1 MNNIFTTELKKLY
14 SVFNQMGDAVSE
26 QIEQAT
32 ESYINHDKVAA
43 QALVQQDNSINRNEV
58 DLEQQALT
66 LMTLQQPVADDFR
79 NVITILK
86 ASSDLERI
94 GDHATGIALE
104 TIRVKGSQRDK
115 ELEKQIAGL
124 TQMIRV
130 MLKEALTAFQSIDM
144 KQAQAV
150 ANQDQDVDTKFDE
163 IRRGIT
169 QSIQD
174 DPAVAEAGASYLMV
188 TKLLERIGDRIVNL
202 AEEMVYNQTGEI
214 VELNQGRLHPNDW
227 EEKIKYESGN
237 LFLNV

>member
-14 SVFNQMGDAVSE
+14 TVFKQMGDAVSG

-32 ESYINHDKVAA
+32 ESYINHDKDAA
-43 QALVQQDNSINRNEV
+43 QALIQQDNSINGNEV
-58 DLEQQALT
+58 DLEKQALT

-104 TIRVKGSQRDK
+104 TIRVKGSHRNKDV
-115 ELEKQIAGL
+115 ENEIASL
-124 TQMIRV
+124 TNMIRN
-130 MLKEALTAFQSIDM
+130 MLKEALAAFQSIDM
-144 KQAQAV
+144 EQAQTV
-150 ANQDQDVDTKFDE
+150 ANQDQDVDAKFDK
-163 IRRGIT
+163 IRSNIT
-169 QSIQD
+169 AAIKN

-214 VELNQGRLHPNDW
+214 VELNQGRLHPND
-227 EEKIKYESGN
+227 
-237 LFLNV
+237 

>member
-214 VELNQGRLHPNDW
+214 VELNQGRLHPND
-227 EEKIKYESGN
+227 
-237 LFLNV
+237 

>member
-14 SVFNQMGDAVSE
+14 TVFNQMGDAVSG

-32 ESYINHDKVAA
+32 ESYINHDKDAA
-43 QALVQQDNSINRNEV
+43 QALIQQDNSINGNEV
-58 DLEQQALT
+58 DLEKQALT

-104 TIRVKGSQRDK
+104 TIRVKGSHRNKDV
-115 ELEKQIAGL
+115 ENEIASL
-124 TQMIRV
+124 TNMIRN
-130 MLKEALTAFQSIDM
+130 MLKEALAAFQSIDM
-144 KQAQAV
+144 EQAQTV
-150 ANQDQDVDTKFDE
+150 ANQDQDVDAKFDK
-163 IRRGIT
+163 IRSNIT
-169 QSIQD
+169 AAIKN

-214 VELNQGRLHPNDW
+214 VELNQGRLHPND
-227 EEKIKYESGN
+227 
-237 LFLNV
+237 

>member
-14 SVFNQMGDAVSE
+14 TVFNQMGDAVSG

-32 ESYINHDKVAA
+32 ESYINHDKDAA
-43 QALVQQDNSINRNEV
+43 QALIQQDNSINGNEV
-58 DLEQQALT
+58 DLEKQALT

-104 TIRVKGSQRDK
+104 TIRVKGSHRNKDV
-115 ELEKQIAGL
+115 ENEIASL
-124 TQMIRV
+124 TNMIRN
-130 MLKEALTAFQSIDM
+130 MLKEALAAFQSIDM
-144 KQAQAV
+144 EQAQTV
-150 ANQDQDVDTKFDE
+150 ANQDQDVDAKFDK
-163 IRRGIT
+163 IRGNIT
-169 QSIQD
+169 AAIKN

-214 VELNQGRLHPNDW
+214 VELNQGRLHPND
-227 EEKIKYESGN
+227 
-237 LFLNV
+237 

>member
-14 SVFNQMGDAVSE
+14 SVFTQMGDAVSE

-58 DLEQQALT
+58 DLEKQALT

-115 ELEKQIAGL
+115 DLEKQIASL

-214 VELNQGRLHPNDW
+214 VELNQGRLHPND
-227 EEKIKYESGN
+227 
-237 LFLNV
+237 

>member
-1 MNNIFTTELKKLY
+1 MNNIFSTELKKLY
-14 SVFNQMGDAVSE
+14 SVFTQMGDAVSE

-43 QALVQQDNSINRNEV
+43 QNLVQQDNSINGNEV
-58 DLEQQALT
+58 DLEKQALT

-104 TIRVKGSQRDK
+104 TIRVKGSHRNK
-115 ELEKQIAGL
+115 EIEANIASL
-124 TQMIRV
+124 TNMVRE
-130 MLKEALTAFQSIDM
+130 MLKEALTAFQDVDI
-144 KQAQAV
+144 KQAQVV
-150 ANQDQDVDTKFDE
+150 ANQDQDVDAKFDQ
-163 IRRGIT
+163 IRNNIT
-169 QSIQD
+169 DTIRE

-214 VELNQGRLHPNDW
+214 VELNQGRLHPND
-227 EEKIKYESGN
+227 
-237 LFLNV
+237 

>member
-14 SVFNQMGDAVSE
+14 TVFNQMGDAVSG

-32 ESYINHDKVAA
+32 ESYINHDKDAA
-43 QALVQQDNSINRNEV
+43 QALIQQDNSINGNEV
-58 DLEQQALT
+58 DLEKQALT

-104 TIRVKGSQRDK
+104 TIRVKGSHRNKDV
-115 ELEKQIAGL
+115 ENEIASL
-124 TQMIRV
+124 TSMIRN
-130 MLKEALTAFQSIDM
+130 MLKEALAAFQSIDM
-144 KQAQAV
+144 EQAQTV
-150 ANQDQDVDTKFDE
+150 ANQDQDVDAKFDK
-163 IRRGIT
+163 IRSNIT
-169 QSIQD
+169 AAIKN

-214 VELNQGRLHPNDW
+214 VELNQGRLHPND
-227 EEKIKYESGN
+227 
-237 LFLNV
+237 

>member
-14 SVFNQMGDAVSE
+14 NVFTEMGNAVSD
-26 QIEQAT
+26 QIKQAT
-32 ESYINHDKVAA
+32 ESYVNHDKAAA
-43 QALVQQDNSINRNEV
+43 QALVQQDQSINSNEV
-58 DLEQQALT
+58 DLEKQALT

-104 TIRVKGSQRDK
+104 TIRVKGLQRNDDVEAK
-115 ELEKQIAGL
+115 IASL
-124 TQMIRV
+124 TKTIRG
-130 MLKEALTAFQSIDM
+130 MLTEALTALQAINM
-144 KQAQAV
+144 EQAQTV
-150 ANQDQDVDTKFDE
+150 AEQDQEVDAQFDE
-163 IRRGIT
+163 IRRTIT
-169 QSIQD
+169 AAIQD

-214 VELNQGRLHPNDW
+214 VELNQGRLHPN
-227 EEKIKYESGN
+227 N
-237 LFLNV
+237 

>member
-32 ESYINHDKVAA
+32 ESYINHDKAAA

-104 TIRVKGSQRDK
+104 TIRVKDSQRDK

-163 IRRGIT
+163 IRHGIT

-214 VELNQGRLHPNDW
+214 VELNQGRLHPND
-227 EEKIKYESGN
+227 
-237 LFLNV
+237 

>member
-1 MNNIFTTELKKLY
+1 
-14 SVFNQMGDAVSE
+14 MGNAVSQ

-43 QALVQQDNSINRNEV
+43 QALVQQDNSINGNEV
-58 DLEQQALT
+58 DLEKQALT

-104 TIRVKGSQRDK
+104 TIRVKGSHRNQA
-115 ELEKQIAGL
+115 LEAKIETL
-124 TQMIRV
+124 TKTIRL
-130 MLKEALTAFQSIDM
+130 MLKEALAAFQSIDM
-144 KQAQAV
+144 KQAHAV
-150 ANQDQDVDTKFDE
+150 ASQDQDVDATFDE
-163 IRRGIT
+163 IRRDIT
-169 QSIQD
+169 KTIEA

-202 AEEMVYNQTGEI
+202 AEEMVYNQTGDI
-214 VELNQGRLHPNDW
+214 VELNQGRLHPN
-227 EEKIKYESGN
+227 E
-237 LFLNV
+237 

>member
-1 MNNIFTTELKKLY
+1 MEINNLFSIELKKLY
-14 SVFNQMGDAVSE
+14 SVFNQMGNAVSQ

-43 QALVQQDNSINRNEV
+43 QALVQQDNSINGNEV
-58 DLEQQALT
+58 DLEKQALT

-104 TIRVKGSQRDK
+104 TIRVKGSHRNQA
-115 ELEKQIAGL
+115 LEAKIETL
-124 TQMIRV
+124 TKTIRL
-130 MLKEALTAFQSIDM
+130 MLKEALAAFQSIDM
-144 KQAQAV
+144 KQAHAV
-150 ANQDQDVDTKFDE
+150 ASQDQDVDATFDE
-163 IRRGIT
+163 IRRDIT
-169 QSIQD
+169 KTIEA

-202 AEEMVYNQTGEI
+202 AEEMVYNQTGDI
-214 VELNQGRLHPNDW
+214 VELNQGRLHPN
-227 EEKIKYESGN
+227 E
-237 LFLNV
+237 

>member
-14 SVFNQMGDAVSE
+14 LDFTQMGDAVSK
-26 QIEQAT
+26 QIERAT
-32 ESYINHDKVAA
+32 ESYINHDKTAA
-43 QALVQQDNSINRNEV
+43 QALVQQDNSINSNEA
-58 DLEQQALT
+58 DLEKQALT

-115 ELEKQIAGL
+115 ELEGQIAAL
-124 TQMIRV
+124 TKMIRL
-130 MLKEALTAFQSIDM
+130 MLKEALTVFQSINM

-150 ANQDQDVDTKFDE
+150 ANQDQDVDAKFDE
-163 IRRGIT
+163 IRQGIT
-169 QSIQD
+169 NSIKD

-214 VELNQGRLHPNDW
+214 VELNQGRLHPND
-227 EEKIKYESGN
+227 
-237 LFLNV
+237 

>member
-1 MNNIFTTELKKLY
+1 MNNIFSLELKKLY
-14 SVFNQMGDAVSE
+14 SVFTQMGDAVIE

-43 QALVQQDNSINRNEV
+43 QSLVQQDNSINGNEV
-58 DLEQQALT
+58 DLEKQALT

-104 TIRVKGSQRDK
+104 TIRVKGSHRNK
-115 ELEKQIAGL
+115 EVETNIASL
-124 TQMIRV
+124 TTMIRE
-130 MLKEALTAFQSIDM
+130 MLKEALTAFQDIDI
-144 KQAQAV
+144 KQAQVV
-150 ANQDQDVDTKFDE
+150 ANQDQDVDAKFDE
-163 IRRGIT
+163 IRNNIT
-169 QSIQD
+169 DAIHA

-214 VELNQGRLHPNDW
+214 VELNQGRLHPND
-227 EEKIKYESGN
+227 
-237 LFLNV
+237 